1 MSDRTNF
8 DIIKRYKK
16 MKSINQICKENNIRA
31 SNVDIEGKEVEYS
44 IEKSKFNS
52 LYGMSEKLNI
62 QLKNLNLIVYME

>member
-31 SNVDIEGKEVEYS
+31 SNVDIEGKVSKEKQEKVKKEIIIEVTKMYYYLTLGVD
-44 IEKSKFNS
+44 F
-52 LYGMSEKLNI
+52 
-62 QLKNLNLIVYME
+62 